1 MTKQIVAYSFSS
13 ASPELL
19 WCHSAG
25 RIEGGPD
32 YAYAHRKGLP
42 RTTLFLT
49 CEGAGTFRVGRR
61 TWVAREPSVT
71 LLLPTASPAE
81 WRTEDQKW
89 TFWWIDC
96 LGAGWKEY
104 LSQFG
109 TAPRARTHEIGIE
122 GANRLQEQFR
132 RLIASHRT
140 PNARSRF
147 LFQTIGMELILGL
160 LEATTFQLGDDVANR
175 QYRAIVSF
183 DTGSMLPAN
192 AVIKS
197 AMLQIKQAG
206 APVGGNPLN
215 ILGMLWAD
223 IRKGAFGA
231 TALQLTDFN
240 APASA
245 ARVGYFN
252 KIPSVGWYTS
262 QLNAA
267 GLRNINRFGLTQLR
281 LYFATDDNNDHKA
294 NYMKF
299 ECANYPD
306 PQPATLTIT
315 YSVP

>member
-160 LEATTFQLGDDVANR
+160 LEATTFQLGARPGPLIYGNEVFDAVDGYLARPDPRPDRVDEVAALIHASPGHISR
-175 QYRAIVSF
+175 VVRFS
-183 DTGSMLPAN
+183 
-192 AVIKS
+192 
-197 AMLQIKQAG
+197 
-206 APVGGNPLN
+206 
-215 ILGMLWAD
+215 LGMSLKEYMICQRISQAKRLLAETRESVEAVGRKVGYPD
-223 IRKGAFGA
+223 IYYFSSFFKR
-231 TALQLTDFN
+231 
-240 APASA
+240 
-245 ARVGYFN
+245 RVGMA
-252 KIPSVGWYTS
+252 PTS
-262 QLNAA
+262 F
-267 GLRNINRFGLTQLR
+267 RRK
-281 LYFATDDNNDHKA
+281 YWD
-294 NYMKF
+294 
-299 ECANYPD
+299 
-306 PQPATLTIT
+306 
-315 YSVP
+315 